1 MPEFWPNG
9 ETVALVRPYT
19 LVRGR
24 TLAHRG
30 TFDLVTYV
38 VAMVRSLYAWDG
50 VEPEHGRLLNLCQRP
65 RSVSEITA
73 RMHLPLGVVRVL
85 LGDLLDMD
93 VIRISRPLH
102 ADGRPDIP
110 VIQQVL
116 EGLRAL

>member
-1 MPEFWPNG
+1 MPESWSSG
-9 ETVALVRPYT
+9 EAVALVRPYT

-24 TLAHRG
+24 TFVHHG

-38 VAMVRSLYAWDG
+38 VAVVQSLYAWDG
-50 VEPEHGRLLNLCQRP
+50 VEPEHGRLLNLCQLP
-65 RSVSEITA
+65 RSVSELTA
-73 RMHLPLGVVRVL
+73 RMCLPLGVVRVL

-110 VIQQVL
+110 VIQEVL

>member
-1 MPEFWPNG
+1 VPESWSNG
-9 ETVALVRPYT
+9 EAVALVRPYT

-38 VAMVRSLYAWDG
+38 VAVVQSLHAWDG
-50 VEPEHGRLLNLCQRP
+50 VEPEHGRLLTLCQHP
-65 RSVSEITA
+65 QSVSELTA
-73 RMHLPLGVVRVL
+73 RMRLPLGVVRIL

-93 VIRISRPLH
+93 AIQISRPLH

-110 VIQQVL
+110 VIQEVL
-116 EGLRAL
+116 DGLRAL